1 MSPAPATALSRLDA
15 RAASSR
21 SAASTPHCSSAAGPA
36 SRNSPAG
43 TSSFGS
49 SEGTVSCIYDGTSRH
64 RRHDPQHSFEHPIAL
79 FYLDLDE
86 LPQLLGGRLVA
97 RRPGMLRFRRRDYLG
112 SASLPLDVAVR
123 DTIQAASRSWPTGP
137 IRLLTQLRSFGHCF
151 NPVSFYYCFDGAA
164 ERVEVLVA
172 EVTNTPWGERHA
184 YVLGATDTAPTGS
197 PRSSGA
203 VLTHEF
209 DKAMHV
215 SPFMAMDHRYL
226 VRAAT
231 PGERLTVHI
240 ESRRLAAPAH
250 EFTPAPR
257 PPAFDAMVA
266 SPRTALEP
274 AFEATLALRRTP
286 LNPRTAARLN
296 RRYPF
301 ACARVLGL
309 IYGHAIALK
318 LAGATVYPHPGSGP
332 RPHHLTGRHAR

>member
-1 MSPAPATALSRLDA
+1 MLQGAYTPEAWATMTKNPQD
-15 RAASSR
+15 R
-21 SAASTPHCSSAAGPA
+21 SVVLA
-36 SRNSPAG
+36 
-43 TSSFGS
+43 
-49 SEGTVSCIYDGTSRH
+49 
-64 RRHDPQHSFEHPIAL
+64 
-79 FYLDLDE
+79 E
-86 LPQLLGGRLVA
+86 LIQKLGGRQ
-97 RRPGMLRFRRRDYLG
+97 
-112 SASLPLDVAVR
+112 
-123 DTIQAASRSWPTGP
+123 I
-137 IRLLTQLRSFGHCF
+137 
-151 NPVSFYYCFDGAA
+151 SFYYCFDGAA

-250 EFTPAPR
+250 EFTPAPH
-257 PPAFDAMVA
+257 P
-266 SPRTALEP
+266 P